1 MATSPAEQSPCACC
15 VPSSCAG
22 GRSSTVESPSIR
34 VPCSVFISSSA
45 VALDPGRTVAELRE
59 LRELTG
65 NEEGAQRVA
74 WTDTWVE
81 AKKWLASKLEPLAAE
96 EEIDQAGNQW
106 FTARGSSERALLIG
120 GHIDSVPN
128 GGWLDGALNVVAG
141 AEVLRRI
148 AEEGEPPVT
157 VRLVNWADEEG
168 ARFGRSLFGSSAAA
182 GSMVD
187 QDELRSR
194 RDAGGQALPEVLAA
208 HGVDLDRALEARSR
222 LHGAAAYV
230 ELHIEQGPVLEALDL
245 PLGVVLGT
253 FGVERHQITWRG
265 QAAHAGSTPMD
276 KRRDA
281 LAGASKLALEIRD
294 IARRVGDGAVCT
306 SGGVVCRPGIVTS
319 VVETAEQLLDQRH
332 LSAEKLAA
340 LLDQAKQA
348 SQRFA
353 EEEKIDVQWER
364 IWKIEPILFHP
375 ELIELCDAAITE
387 VCGVSHRLPSGPLHD
402 AAEISRAGV
411 PTVMLFVQSL
421 RGLSH
426 TKLEDTK
433 EEHLALCVQ
442 ALDRLASKT
451 IEWIVAQGK

>member
-1 MATSPAEQSPCACC
+1 
-15 VPSSCAG
+15 
-22 GRSSTVESPSIR
+22 
-34 VPCSVFISSSA
+34 
-45 VALDPGRTVAELRE
+45 VAELRE

-65 NEEGAQRVA
+65 DEEGAQRVA

-81 AKKWLASKLEPLAAE
+81 AKKWLASKLEPLGAE
-96 EEIDQAGNQW
+96 EETDQAGNQW
-106 FTARGSSERALLIG
+106 FTVRGSSKRALLIG

-128 GGWLDGALNVVAG
+128 GGWLDGALNLVAG

-148 AEEGEPPVT
+148 AEEGKPHVT

-182 GSMVD
+182 GSMAD

-194 RDAGGQALPEVLAA
+194 LDAGGQALPEVLSA
-208 HGVDLDRALEARSR
+208 HGVDLDRAVEARSR
-222 LHGAAAYV
+222 LDDAAAYL

-253 FGVERHQITWRG
+253 FGVERHQITFRG

-281 LAGASKLALEIRD
+281 LGAAAKLALEIRE
-294 IARRVGDGAVCT
+294 IAKRTGDGAVCT
-306 SGGVVCRPGIVTS
+306 VGSCVTKPGIVTS
-319 VVETAEQLLDQRH
+319 VVETCTVLLDQRH
-332 LSAEKLAA
+332 LDAGRLASMLAE
-340 LLDQAKQA
+340 AKDA
-348 SQRFA
+348 SRRFA
-353 EEEKIDVQWER
+353 EEEDVDVEWER
-364 IWKIEPILFHP
+364 VWAIEPILFDE
-375 ELIELCDAAITE
+375 ELIALADEAVNE
-387 VCGVSHRLPSGPLHD
+387 VAGQSHRLPSGPLHD
-402 AAEISRAGV
+402 AAEVSRAGV

-433 EEHLALCVQ
+433 PEHLELAVQ

-451 IEWIVAQGK
+451 IEKLAG

>member
-1 MATSPAEQSPCACC
+1 
-15 VPSSCAG
+15 
-22 GRSSTVESPSIR
+22 
-34 VPCSVFISSSA
+34 
-45 VALDPGRTVAELRE
+45 VAELRE

-65 NEEGAQRVA
+65 DEEGAQRVA
-74 WTDTWVE
+74 WTDTWVQ
-81 AKKWLASKLEPLAAE
+81 AKQWLASKLEPLGAE

-106 FTARGSSERALLIG
+106 FTVRGSSKRTLLIG

-148 AEEGEPPVT
+148 AEEGKAPVT

-182 GSMVD
+182 GSMAD

-194 RDAGGQALPEVLAA
+194 LDAGGQALPEVLSA
-208 HGVDLDRALEARSR
+208 HGVDLDRAVEARSR
-222 LHGAAAYV
+222 LEGAAAYL

-253 FGVERHQITWRG
+253 FGVERHQITFRG

-281 LAGASKLALEIRD
+281 LGAAAKLALEIRE
-294 IARRVGDGAVCT
+294 IAKRTGDGAVCT
-306 SGGVVCRPGIVTS
+306 VGSCVTKPGIVTS
-319 VVETAEQLLDQRH
+319 VVETCTVLLDQRH
-332 LSAEKLAA
+332 LDAGRLASMLAE
-340 LLDQAKQA
+340 AKDA
-348 SQRFA
+348 SRRFA
-353 EEEKIDVQWER
+353 DEEDVDVEWER
-364 IWKIEPILFHP
+364 VWAIEPILFDE
-375 ELIELCDAAITE
+375 ELIALADEAVNEIA
-387 VCGVSHRLPSGPLHD
+387 GQSHRLPSGPLHD
-402 AAEISRAGV
+402 AAEVSRAGV

-421 RGLSH
+421 HGLSH

-433 EEHLALCVQ
+433 PEHLELAVQ

-451 IEWIVAQGK
+451 IEKLAG